1 MTNVSRAVRIR
12 RSQAI
17 HAFCGPNG
25 SGKTLLA
32 VQACLPSLEAG
43 RPVLSTCRLLD
54 YENPRPCED
63 VACDCDKSDPG
74 RHRQVHPLYIPWTR
88 WPQLLEVERCDV
100 LADEITGVASSRS
113 SGSLPAVIANALVQ
127 LRKRDVVFRWT
138 SPAWARADLI
148 LRECT
153 QAVTIC
159 RGFLPVD
166 AEDAGRLWRPRRL
179 VRASTYDASVLD
191 SFTEGT
197 RSRLKAMC
205 GSWTW
210 VPSAVERN
218 AYDTLES
225 VLNIGSVSHSGR
237 CENCDGRRSAPACSC
252 PDYVASQRAA
262 KESAKLGDAGTR

>member
-1 MTNVSRAVRIR
+1 MATVSRAVRIR

-63 VACDCDKSDPG
+63 ELCDCDKSDDK
-74 RHRQVHPLYIPWTR
+74 RHRQAHPLYLPWTR
-88 WPQLLEVERCDV
+88 WTQLLEVEKCDV

-113 SGSLPAVIANALVQ
+113 SGSLPPAIANALVQ

-159 RGFLPVD
+159 RGFMATD
-166 AEDAGRLWRPRRL
+166 AEEEGRLWRPRRL
-179 VRASTYDASVLD
+179 VHAKTYDASALD

-197 RSRLKAMC
+197 RSRLDSMA

-210 VPSAVERN
+210 VPRARERM

-225 VLNIGSVSHSGR
+225 VLNIGSVSRTGR
-237 CENCDGRRSAPACSC
+237 CEKCDGRQTAPACTC
-252 PDYVASQRAA
+252 PEYVAMQRDAKAA
-262 KESAKLGDAGTR
+262 GKVGDAGTR